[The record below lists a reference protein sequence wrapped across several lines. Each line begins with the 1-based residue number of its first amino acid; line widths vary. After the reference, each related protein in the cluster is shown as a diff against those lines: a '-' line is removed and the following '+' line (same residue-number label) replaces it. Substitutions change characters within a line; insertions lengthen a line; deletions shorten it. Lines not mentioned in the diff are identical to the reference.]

1 MELFKELNDIKQGEK
16 ISVLEVGA
24 APGTNFKYF
33 NRPAVVLE
41 LAFLSV
47 LDTGWRKVAIFML
60 LINLL
65 FEELCGIL
73 LQLFQRLHEDG
84 VLQEGSMT

>member
-41 LAFLSV
+41 LALLSV
-47 LDTGWRKVAIFML
+47 LDTGWRKVAIFTL

-65 FEELCGIL
+65 FDELCRIL
-73 LQLFQRLHEDG
+73 LQLFQSLH
-84 VLQEGSMT
+84 EGSMT